1 MLDGVSLDQLR
12 TFIAAAEEGSF
23 SAAGRKL
30 RRAQSVV
37 SQTLANLEGQLRV
50 ALFDRSARYPVL
62 TEEGKALLGEAK
74 AVIYGMDSFKA
85 RARTLSEGLEP
96 ELAVAV
102 DVMFPMSALTAAVGA
117 FKEQFPT
124 TPLRM
129 YVEALGAVVQ
139 PVLDGTCQLGVVGS
153 LPVVPEGTRSEDLP
167 PVPMV
172 TVVSPA
178 HPLASMEGLLSSS
191 ELERHVQLVLTDR
204 TTLSAG
210 RSYGVLAAQIWR
222 LADLGAKHA
231 FLKAGFG
238 WGHMPREMVQRD
250 LDSGELVPIS
260 LAIHQPSTPSIA
272 MYAVYRGEAPPGPA
286 GRWFISRLKGG

>member
-50 ALFDRSARYPVL
+50 PLFDRSARYPVL
-62 TEEGKALLGEAK
+62 TEEGAALLGEAK
-74 AVIYGMDSFKA
+74 TVIQGVDSFKA

-96 ELAVAV
+96 ELSVAV
-102 DVMFPMSALTAAVGA
+102 DVMFPMSALTASVGA
-117 FKEQFPT
+117 FKAQFPT

-139 PVLDGTCQLGVVGS
+139 PVMEGTCQIGIVGS
-153 LPVVPEGTRSEDLP
+153 LPVVPEGTRSEALAQ
-167 PVPMV
+167 VPMT
-172 TVVSPA
+172 TVVAPS
-178 HPLASMEGLLSSS
+178 HPLASVQGPLSST

-204 TTLSAG
+204 TTLSEG
-210 RSYGVLAAQIWR
+210 RSYGVLATQTWR

-238 WGHMPREMVQRD
+238 WGHMPREMVQPD
-250 LDSGELVPIS
+250 LDSGGLVALS
-260 LAIHQPSTPSIA
+260 LAAHQPSTPSIA
-272 MYAVYRGEAPPGPA
+272 MHAVYRSDAPPGPA
-286 GRWFISRLKGG
+286 GRWFIAHLKGD